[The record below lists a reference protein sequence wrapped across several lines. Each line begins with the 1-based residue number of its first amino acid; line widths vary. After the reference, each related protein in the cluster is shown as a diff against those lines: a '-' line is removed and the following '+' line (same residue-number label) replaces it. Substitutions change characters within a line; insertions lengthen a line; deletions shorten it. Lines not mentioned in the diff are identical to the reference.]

1 MPKNYNLRGIVGKE
15 FTCRDIKRFAKNIIK
30 YINKNNITRSVVI
43 GKDNRVSGDYVLSV
57 VQSIL
62 LENGISVYTLG
73 IATTPELV
81 YITKRFNFSVG
92 IMITASHN
100 TWEYNGIKYYDNS
113 GKYFD
118 VKRFENGKMLNANDY
133 QRVVDIENLKEV
145 YIRSLKEKLNANKYK
160 CVFDCANGSTVNV
173 VRNVFTKHII
183 IGTDMTGKY
192 INDDN
197 GTQCLDNIIA
207 ICKRQS
213 KIGFAFDGD
222 GDRVIA
228 IDNDGSVI
236 DGDKILYILATHQ
249 LTKGDVVVGTDISS
263 VALEKA
269 LDKKGIRLERAK
281 VGAINVVNEMT
292 DKSCVLGAE
301 KCGHIFINSATISDG
316 VLVAIELLNILNR
329 TKMSFKEL
337 LKDYEDT
344 YYIEKNIYTD
354 ADVKEYIQESENI
367 RVVVR
372 KSETE
377 PLVRIVV
384 ESNDRDIASKQ
395 MKTILK
401 SLE

>member
-15 FTCRDIKRFAKNIIK
+15 FTYRDIKRFAENIVDH
-30 YINKNNITRSVVI
+30 INKNNVAKSVVI
-43 GKDNRVSGDYVLSV
+43 GKDNRVSSDYVLSV
-57 VQSIL
+57 LQSVL
-62 LENGISVYTLG
+62 LAKGVAIYALG
-73 IATTPELV
+73 VSTTPELV
-81 YITKRFNFSVG
+81 YITKQFNFSVG

-100 TWEYNGIKYYDNS
+100 SWKYNGIKYYNS
-113 GKYFD
+113 LGKYFD
-118 VKRFENGKMLNANDY
+118 VKRFERDKMLKFNDY
-133 QRVVDIENLKEV
+133 QKVVDVENLEEV
-145 YIRSLKEKLNANKYK
+145 YIRYLKNKLNANKLR

-173 VRNVFTKHII
+173 VRNVFAKHII
-183 IGTDMTGKY
+183 IGTDMAGRY
-192 INDDN
+192 INEDN
-197 GTQCLDNIIA
+197 GTQSLDNLIVV
-207 ICKRQS
+207 CKQQK

-236 DGDKILYILATHQ
+236 DGDKILYILAIHQ
-249 LTKGDVVVGTDISS
+249 LSKGNVVIGTDVSS
-263 VALEKA
+263 MALEKA
-269 LDKKGIRLERAK
+269 LAKNGIRLDRAR
-281 VGAINVVNEMT
+281 VGAINVVNKMA
-292 DKSCVLGAE
+292 DRNCVLAGE
-301 KCGHIFINSATISDG
+301 RCGHIFMNSLTISDG

-329 TKMSFKEL
+329 TNMSFKEL
-337 LKDYEDT
+337 LKDYKDT

-354 ADVKEYIQESENI
+354 ADINEYVQESENV

-384 ESNDRDIASKQ
+384 ESNDHDIASKQ

>member
-15 FTCRDIKRFAKNIIK
+15 FTCRDVKIFAKNIIQ

-57 VQSIL
+57 LQSVL
-62 LENGISVYTLG
+62 LENGISAYVLG

-92 IMITASHN
+92 IMVTASHN
-100 TWEYNGIKYYDNS
+100 TWQYNGIKYYNNS

-118 VKRFENGKMLNANDY
+118 LKIFEYVTTLNANGY
-133 QRVVDIENLKEV
+133 QKVFDIGNLKEV
-145 YIRSLKEKLNANKYK
+145 YIRSLKEKLNANKYR
-160 CVFDCANGSTVNV
+160 CIFDCANGAIVDV
-173 VRNVFTKHII
+173 IRKVFPKHII
-183 IGTDMTGKY
+183 IGTDMSGKY
-192 INDDN
+192 INEDN

-207 ICKRQS
+207 ICKHQK

-228 IDNDGSVI
+228 IDIDGSLI
-236 DGDKILYILATHQ
+236 DGDKILYIIATHQ
-249 LTKGDVVVGTDISS
+249 LTKGNSVIGTDVSS
-263 VALEKA
+263 MALEKA
-269 LDKKGIRLERAK
+269 LAKKGIKLERSR
-281 VGAINVVNEMT
+281 VGSINVVNKMT
-292 DKSCVLGAE
+292 DRNCALAGE
-301 KCGHIFINSATISDG
+301 RCGHIFMNSLTISDG

-329 TKMSFKEL
+329 TNMSFKEL
-337 LKDYEDT
+337 LNDYKDT

-354 ADVKEYIQESENI
+354 ADVKEYIQESENV

-384 ESNDRDIASKQ
+384 ESDKRDIAGRQ